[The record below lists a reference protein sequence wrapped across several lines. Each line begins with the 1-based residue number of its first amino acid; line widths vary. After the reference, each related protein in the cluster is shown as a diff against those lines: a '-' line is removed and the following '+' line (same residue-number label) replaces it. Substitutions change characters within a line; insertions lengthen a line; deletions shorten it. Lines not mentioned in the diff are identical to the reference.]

1 MIDTIRKALLL
12 LVLGIIGIAGYYF
25 FENINTSV
33 EMGNIKVKVMKDG
46 VDVEIENFKVTHEVK
61 GVKEWELKADL
72 AQINNATELTQLQNV
87 EMTLHKEDN
96 RKYVISA
103 DSGVYQ
109 EKTKDVNLSGHVKLV
124 GSATMLMDRLS
135 SGPSKSDSKSTKE
148 NAK

>member
-25 FENINTSV
+25 FENMNTSV

-87 EMTLHKEDN
+87 EMTFHKG
-96 RKYVISA
+96 RSKQYVISA
-103 DSGVYQ
+103 DSGVY
-109 EKTKDVNLSGHVKLV
+109 KKTTKDVSLNGNVKLV
-124 GSATMLMDRLS
+124 GPAEGLKERLS
-135 SGPSKSDSKSTKE
+135 ITQKKS
-148 NAK
+148 N

>member
-25 FENINTSV
+25 FENMNTSV
-33 EMGNIKVKVMKDG
+33 EMGNIKVKIMKDG

-103 DSGVYQ
+103 DSGVYK

-124 GSATMLMDRLS
+124 GSAAMLMDRLS